1 MKNIFKT
8 LLFAGALCIA
18 GQTASAQSLK
28 DLLNKVKGSSAVQEV
43 VETVTGV
50 SLQADI
56 KGTWNYSGIAVK
68 LESENLL
75 KSTAA
80 NLAASQIEEKLDGYA
95 SKIGLKSGTFGFTFS
110 EDGTF
115 SSTFKGKSISGTYAL
130 DEASKTL
137 TLTYGKS
144 SVMKGFS
151 MKATANVTSSQL
163 DLMFNADKLLS
174 FIEKLSSTTDNSTLS
189 SIAAIAEQYDGM
201 LLGFELSK

>member
-115 SSTFKGKSISGTYAL
+115 STTFKGKSISGTYAL